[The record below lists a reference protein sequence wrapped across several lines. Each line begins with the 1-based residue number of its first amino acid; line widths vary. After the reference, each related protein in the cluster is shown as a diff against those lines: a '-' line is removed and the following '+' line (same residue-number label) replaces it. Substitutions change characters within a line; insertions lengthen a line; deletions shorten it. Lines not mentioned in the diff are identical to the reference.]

1 MSRRSSARLL
11 AHSVIALVALV
22 VMLCLTRPVSA
33 HPADEINERDLVHIN
48 AGGMTVEMTVSAG
61 ALTLRRP
68 WADADT
74 NGDGILDAQEQ
85 EAYGALLAR
94 GTHLTTDGVPAPLTY
109 VPGTLAMKTTLRDF
123 TLQGADAT
131 GATVFARFVA
141 PFDGLGAAHEV
152 TITVEHY
159 THVDYG
165 RPAELYPDAAA
176 PIGIIIQGGSDV
188 ALRVTTTPGGTI
200 TPPSVPPPPGN
211 PNHRSV
217 AALQGFVRVP
227 VAGLSFTLTGLAV
240 AMLLGA
246 LHALTPGHGKT
257 LVAAYM
263 IGSRGRIR
271 DAVTLGGVVTIT
283 HTGSVIAVGVVML
296 VGSRAFAPDRFLPWI
311 ELAGSLSII
320 GLGIALLP
328 SRVSSARLS
337 GRRARSHPYAAPRIE
352 EYEHEHEDGTRHTHG
367 WFGSASHVHQPLATH
382 DLRSL
387 LMLGVGG
394 GIVPCPDALAIL
406 LIAVAADHII
416 TGLIIILGFSVG
428 LAAVLTGLGIL
439 LTTVRMT
446 RLAPG
451 RLIGAFGISR
461 WLPGGERRYDS
472 DDRGERAVACRCDH
486 VTGRVTSMEIRS

>member
-11 AHSVIALVALV
+11 AHSAIALVALV
-22 VMLCLTRPVSA
+22 VLLCLTQPVNA
-33 HPADEINERDLVHIN
+33 HPADEINEHDLVHIN
-48 AGGMTVEMTVSAG
+48 ADGMTVEMTVSAG
-61 ALTLRRP
+61 ALALRRP

-74 NGDGILDAQEQ
+74 NGDGVLDAQEQ
-85 EAYGALLAR
+85 EAYGALLAL
-94 GTHLTTDGVPAPLTY
+94 GMHLTTDSVPTSLTY

-131 GATVFARFVA
+131 GATVDAKFVA
-141 PFDGLGAAHEV
+141 PFDGLSAPHEV
-152 TITVEHY
+152 TIAVEHY
-159 THVDYG
+159 THVEYG
-165 RPAELYPDAAA
+165 RPADLYPDAAT
-176 PIGIIIQGGSDV
+176 PIGIIIQGGADV
-188 ALRVTTTPGGTI
+188 ALRVTTTPGGAVTPPI
-200 TPPSVPPPPGN
+200 TPPPPSN

-217 AALQGFVRVP
+217 AALQRFVRVP

-271 DAVTLGGVVTIT
+271 DAVTLGGVVTLT
-283 HTGSVIAVGVVML
+283 HTGSVIAAGVVML
-296 VGSRAFAPDRFLPWI
+296 VGSHAFAPDRFLPWI

-337 GRRARSHPYAAPRIE
+337 GRRARSQPSAALRIE
-352 EYEHEHEDGTRHTHG
+352 EHEHEHEHEDGTRHTHG
-367 WFGSASHVHQPLATH
+367 WFGSASHVHPPLATH

-406 LIAVAADHII
+406 LIAVAAGHII

-439 LTTVRMT
+439 LTTVRIT

-461 WLPGGERRYDS
+461 WLPVASAVMIVAIGVNGLW
-472 DDRGERAVACRCDH
+472 RAAAI
-486 VTGRVTSMEIRS
+486 M

>member
-1 MSRRSSARLL
+1 MGRRGSARSL
-11 AHSVIALVALV
+11 ARSVIALLALV
-22 VMLCLTRPVSA
+22 VMLCLTQPVNA

-48 AGGMTVEMTVSAG
+48 ADGMTVEMTVSAG

-74 NGDGILDAQEQ
+74 NGDGVLDAQEQ

-94 GTHLTTDGVPAPLTY
+94 GIQMTTDSVPTPLTY
-109 VPGTLAMKTTLRDF
+109 VPGTLAMKTTFRDF

-141 PFDGLGAAHEV
+141 PLDGLGAPHEMTV
-152 TITVEHY
+152 TVEHY
-159 THVDYG
+159 THVAYG
-165 RPAELYPDAAA
+165 RPAELSPDAAA
-176 PIGIIIQGGSDV
+176 PISIIIQGGNDV
-188 ALRVTTTPGGTI
+188 ALRVTTTPGGAI
-200 TPPSVPPPPGN
+200 APPRVALPPRN
-211 PNHRSV
+211 PNHRSI
-217 AALQGFVRVP
+217 AALQRFVRVP
-227 VAGLSFTLTGLAV
+227 VAGLSFTLTGLGIAL
-240 AMLLGA
+240 LLGA

-283 HTGSVIAVGVVML
+283 HTGSVIVVGVAML
-296 VGSRAFAPDRFLPWI
+296 FFSRAFAPDRFLPWI

-337 GRRARSHPYAAPRIE
+337 GLRARSHPSAAPRIE
-352 EYEHEHEDGTRHTHG
+352 EHEHEDEYEHEHEHEHEDGTRHTHG
-367 WFGSASHVHQPLATH
+367 WFGSDSHVHPPLATH

-387 LMLGVGG
+387 LMLGVSG

-406 LIAVAADHII
+406 LIAVAAGHIV
-416 TGLIIILGFSVG
+416 TGIIIILGFSVG

-461 WLPGGERRYDS
+461 WLPVASAVMIVAIGVNGLW
-472 DDRGERAVACRCDH
+472 RAV
-486 VTGRVTSMEIRS
+486 SIM

>member
-1 MSRRSSARLL
+1 MVRRSSARSL
-11 AHSVIALVALV
+11 ARTVIALIALV
-22 VMLCLTRPVSA
+22 VMLCLTQPLSA

-48 AGGMTVEMTVSAG
+48 ADGMTIEMTVSAG

-74 NGDGILDAQEQ
+74 NGDGVLDEQEQ
-85 EAYGALLAR
+85 NAYGALLAR
-94 GTHLTTDGVPAPLTY
+94 GIHLTTDGVPTPLTY

-131 GATVFARFVA
+131 GATVFARFAA
-141 PFDGLGAAHEV
+141 PFDGLGVPHEV
-152 TITVEHY
+152 TIAVEHY
-159 THVDYG
+159 THVEYG

-176 PIGIIIQGGSDV
+176 PTGIIIQGGNDV
-188 ALRVTTTPGGTI
+188 SLRVTTTPGGAI
-200 TPPSVPPPPGN
+200 TAPIAPPPPSN
-211 PNHRSV
+211 PNHRPV
-217 AALQGFVRVP
+217 AALQRFVRVP
-227 VAGLSFTLTGLAV
+227 VAGLSFTLTGLGI

-283 HTGSVIAVGVVML
+283 HTGSVIAAGVVML
-296 VGSRAFAPDRFLPWI
+296 VCSRAFAPDRFLPWI

-328 SRVSSARLS
+328 SRVSSARLI
-337 GRRARSHPYAAPRIE
+337 GRRARSHASAAPRIE
-352 EYEHEHEDGTRHTHG
+352 EHEHEHEDGTRHTHG
-367 WFGSASHVHQPLATH
+367 WFGSASHIHPPLATH

-406 LIAVAADHII
+406 LIAVAAGHII

-451 RLIGAFGISR
+451 RLIGAFGIAR
-461 WLPGGERRYDS
+461 WLPVASAVMIVAIGVNGLW
-472 DDRGERAVACRCDH
+472 RAA
-486 VTGRVTSMEIRS
+486 SIM

>member
-1 MSRRSSARLL
+1 MGRRCSARSL
-11 AHSVIALVALV
+11 ARAVISLIALAVT
-22 VMLCLTRPVSA
+22 LCIAHPVTA
-33 HPADEINERDLVHIN
+33 HPADEINERDLVHITP
-48 AGGMTVEMTVSAG
+48 AGLTVEMTVSAG
-61 ALTLRRP
+61 AITLRRP

-74 NGDGILDAQEQ
+74 NGDAVLDEQEQ

-94 GTHLTTDGVPAPLTY
+94 GIQMTTDGAPTPLTY
-109 VPGTLAMKTTLRDF
+109 VPGSLAMKTTLRDF

-141 PFDGLGAAHEV
+141 PFDGLGAPHAL
-152 TITVEHY
+152 TITIGHY
-159 THVDYG
+159 THVAYG
-165 RPAELYPDAAA
+165 RPAELTPDAAA
-176 PIGIIIQGGSDV
+176 PIGIIVQGGSDV
-188 ALRVTTTPGGTI
+188 ALRVTTTPGGAI
-200 TPPSVPPPPGN
+200 APPSSAPPPRN

-217 AALQGFVRVP
+217 ATLQRFVRVP

-283 HTGSVIAVGVVML
+283 HTGSVIAAGVVML

-320 GLGIALLP
+320 GLGVALLP

-337 GRRARSHPYAAPRIE
+337 GRRARSQLSAAPRIE
-352 EYEHEHEDGTRHTHG
+352 EHEHEDGTRHTHG
-367 WFGSASHVHQPLATH
+367 WFGSAAHVHPPLATH

-406 LIAVAADHII
+406 LIAVAAGHII
-416 TGLIIILGFSVG
+416 TGIIIILGFSVG

-451 RLIGAFGISR
+451 RLIGAFGIAR
-461 WLPGGERRYDS
+461 WLPVASAGMIVIIGLN
-472 DDRGERAVACRCDH
+472 GLWRAVS
-486 VTGRVTSMEIRS
+486 VVG

>member
-1 MSRRSSARLL
+1 MGRCSVRSLAR
-11 AHSVIALVALV
+11 AVIVLIALV
-22 VMLCLTRPVSA
+22 VMLCMTHPVSA

-48 AGGMTVEMTVSAG
+48 PDGLTVEMTVSAG
-61 ALTLRRP
+61 AITLRRP

-74 NGDGILDAQEQ
+74 NGDAVLDAQEQ
-85 EAYGALLAR
+85 ENYGALLAH
-94 GTHLTTDGVPAPLTY
+94 GMHVTTDGVPIPLTY

-141 PFDGLGAAHEV
+141 PFDGLGAPHEITV
-152 TITVEHY
+152 TVEHY
-159 THVDYG
+159 THVAYG
-165 RPAELYPDAAA
+165 RPAELSPDAAA
-176 PIGIIIQGGSDV
+176 PIGITVQGGNDV
-188 ALRVTTTPGGTI
+188 ALRVTTTPGGAI
-200 TPPSVPPPPGN
+200 TPPSVAPPPRN
-211 PNHRSV
+211 PNHRAV
-217 AALQGFVRVP
+217 ATLQRFVRVP
-227 VAGLSFTLTGLAV
+227 VAGLSFTLTGLGI

-283 HTGSVIAVGVVML
+283 HTGSVIAAGVVML
-296 VGSRAFAPDRFLPWI
+296 VFSRAFAPDRFLPWVD
-311 ELAGSLSII
+311 LAGSLSLI
-320 GLGIALLP
+320 GLGSALRP

-337 GRRARSHPYAAPRIE
+337 GRRARSHPSATPRIE
-352 EYEHEHEDGTRHTHG
+352 EHEHEHEHDHEHEHEHEHEDGTRHTHG
-367 WFGSASHVHQPLATH
+367 WFGSAPHVHPPLATH

-387 LMLGVGG
+387 LVLGVGG

-406 LIAVAADHII
+406 LIAVAAGHIV
-416 TGLIIILGFSVG
+416 TGIIIILGFSVG
-428 LAAVLTGLGIL
+428 LAAVLMGLGIA
-439 LTTVRMT
+439 LTTVRMA

-461 WLPGGERRYDS
+461 WLPVASAVMIVAIGVNGLW
-472 DDRGERAVACRCDH
+472 RAVSA
-486 VTGRVTSMEIRS
+486 VG

>member
-1 MSRRSSARLL
+1 VGRRCSARSL

-22 VMLCLTRPVSA
+22 VMLCLTQPVNA
-33 HPADEINERDLVHIN
+33 HPADEINERDLVHLN
-48 AGGMTVEMTVSAG
+48 ADGMTVEMTVSAG
-61 ALTLRRP
+61 ALTLRQP

-74 NGDGILDAQEQ
+74 NGDGILDVQEQ
-85 EAYGALLAR
+85 EVYGALLAR
-94 GTHLTTDGVPAPLTY
+94 GMHLTTDGVPTPLAY

-131 GATVFARFVA
+131 GATVSARFVA
-141 PFDGLGAAHEV
+141 PFDGLGAPHEV
-152 TITVEHY
+152 TLTVEHY
-159 THVDYG
+159 THVEYG
-165 RPAELYPDAAA
+165 RPADLYPDAAA
-176 PIGIIIQGGSDV
+176 PIGIIIQGGADV
-188 ALRVTTTPGGTI
+188 ALRVTTTPGGAV
-200 TPPSVPPPPGN
+200 TPPRALPPPRN

-217 AALQGFVRVP
+217 AALQRFVRVP
-227 VAGLSFTLTGLAV
+227 AAGLSFTLTGLAV

-296 VGSRAFAPDRFLPWI
+296 VGSHAFAPDRFLPWI

-337 GRRARSHPYAAPRIE
+337 GRRARSQPSAAPRIE
-352 EYEHEHEDGTRHTHG
+352 EHEHEHEHEDGTRHTHG
-367 WFGSASHVHQPLATH
+367 WFGSASHVHPPLATH

-406 LIAVAADHII
+406 LIAVAAGHII

-439 LTTVRMT
+439 LTTVRAT

-461 WLPGGERRYDS
+461 WLPVASAVMIVAIGVNGLW
-472 DDRGERAVACRCDH
+472 RAA
-486 VTGRVTSMEIRS
+486 SII